1 MDPKAPL
8 PDASDASKLY
18 GLSAA
23 DVMRQ
28 KLLKADRRF
37 FDSGDYNM
45 HTQTGTQ
52 PAQHNVEDVARIN
65 RNSVSFARHKLEA
78 EQDPDHD
85 HNSCNGDQKTS

>member
-8 PDASDASKLY
+8 PNDDKTKMY
-18 GLSAA
+18 GLSAQ

-28 KLLKADRRF
+28 KLLKADRKF

-45 HTQTGTQ
+45 HTQTGSQ

-65 RNSVSFARHKLEA
+65 RNSVSFARHKA
-78 EQDPDHD
+78 ESES
-85 HNSCNGDQKTS
+85 HNE